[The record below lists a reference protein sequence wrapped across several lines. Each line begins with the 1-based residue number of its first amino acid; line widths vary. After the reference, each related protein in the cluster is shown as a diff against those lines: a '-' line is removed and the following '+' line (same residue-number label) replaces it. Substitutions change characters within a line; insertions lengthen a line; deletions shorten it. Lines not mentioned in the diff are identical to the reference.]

1 MKKVLTY
8 LCLAAACIVTSVSC
22 NKAALSK
29 SEVEAGFAA
38 KGPIPTVT
46 IDKNIV
52 VDFTIATVN
61 ATFAGISEASS
72 DSLSIGVMVSSDP
85 TFYKS
90 EFYAAETLADGTYAI
105 ECEVEPNATV
115 YFRGVAANVNG
126 TNYSETVN
134 MVTPDVPFWA
144 KVGGVYGCTEF
155 SEAYGDLYEGHSI
168 IIVVN
173 DDHTTCTIGNLE
185 PYYASIGGVYPNF
198 NYVSGVL
205 DNDAQTITVE
215 AGSSLQLDVLGAH
228 FTVAC
233 GNTPSIATMSGFT
246 DLFFRMQADGSLVR
260 DNCMITLADG
270 KNDDAYAGGVVY
282 RK

>member
-8 LCLAAACIVTSVSC
+8 LCIAAACIITSVSC

-38 KGPIPTVT
+38 KGPVPTVT
-46 IDKNIV
+46 IDKNIPV
-52 VDFTIATVN
+52 EVTVATVN
-61 ATFAGISEASS
+61 VTFAGISEASS
-72 DSLSIGVMVSSDP
+72 DSLSIGVLVSSDP

-90 EFYAAETLADGTYAI
+90 KFYAAETLADGTYAV

-126 TNYSETVN
+126 TNYSETVSI
-134 MVTPDVPFWA
+134 VTPDVPFWA

-155 SEAYGDLYEGHSI
+155 SERYGDSYEGHSI

-185 PYYASIGGVYPNF
+185 PYYAGEGYLYPDM

-205 DNDAQTITVE
+205 DNDAQTITVK
-215 AGSSLQLDVLGAH
+215 AGASMHLGTLA
-228 FTVAC
+228 VAS
-233 GNTPSIATMSGFT
+233 GDTPSIATASGFT

-260 DNCMITLADG
+260 DNCMIILYG
-270 KNDDAYAGGVVY
+270 GEIDDAYAGGVVF